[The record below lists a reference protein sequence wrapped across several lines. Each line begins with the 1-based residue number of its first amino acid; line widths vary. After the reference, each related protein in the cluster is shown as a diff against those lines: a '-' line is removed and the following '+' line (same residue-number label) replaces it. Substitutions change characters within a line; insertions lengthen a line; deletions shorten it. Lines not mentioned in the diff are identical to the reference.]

1 VLDAGADDYL
11 VKPFGVGQIEA
22 RVRAVLRRAATDE
35 VRRSD
40 PVVVGGL
47 RLDGEAHETTLDSRP
62 LLAMAVI
69 VADQLARTLVRPLGD
84 VAMAAERLASGDLTA
99 RAPLDGPP
107 EVQQVSNGLNPLAA
121 RIGELRAHERETLAD
136 LSHRLRTPLTAL
148 RSDAEA
154 LSADPE
160 VMTRVISDVDALSR
174 TVNEI
179 IAEARRRPA
188 ACQRPVTPPPSC
200 VRGRPTGRAVRRSG
214 ARDER
219 GASGRRPGR
228 PGGRAGSRRLRGHLA
243 GERLR
248 PHP

>member
-84 VAMAAERLASGDLTA
+84 VAMVAERLASGDLTA

-107 EVQQVSNGLNPLAA
+107 EVQQVSDGLNPLAGADRRAA
-121 RIGELRAHERETLAD
+121 RA
-136 LSHRLRTPLTAL
+136 
-148 RSDAEA
+148 
-154 LSADPE
+154 
-160 VMTRVISDVDALSR
+160 
-174 TVNEI
+174 
-179 IAEARRRPA
+179 
-188 ACQRPVTPPPSC
+188 
-200 VRGRPTGRAVRRSG
+200 
-214 ARDER
+214 
-219 GASGRRPGR
+219 
-228 PGGRAGSRRLRGHLA
+228 
-243 GERLR
+243 
-248 PHP
+248 